1 MDDYIPISK
10 AFLEFKSDVRDS
22 ANQIVQ
28 HLPQKIYNTAEIWKE
43 LSMQAERATNEVI
56 QKDGWEAKAV
66 PCNATLVTVLQRLK
80 SEVESVL
87 EMLKTLKL
95 HFSLS
100 TTEMRLSASF
110 SAEVERELL
119 QELKMATAAAR
130 LILKALSQYPAL
142 RAAVLTKA
150 MKTPNFEDSR
160 RAIAEHDFLQGL
172 NIHKWLHDLQHLH
185 TLLDDLINKNY
196 KSLKS
201 LQTPFRHKNNRTVT
215 TSAAR
220 SVHSRTRTFS
230 CEDAKGDDVI
240 FSLFG

>member
-1 MDDYIPISK
+1 
-10 AFLEFKSDVRDS
+10 
-22 ANQIVQ
+22 VQ
-28 HLPQKIYNTAEIWKE
+28 
-43 LSMQAERATNEVI
+43 
-56 QKDGWEAKAV
+56 
-66 PCNATLVTVLQRLK
+66 
-80 SEVESVL
+80 
-87 EMLKTLKL
+87 
-95 HFSLS
+95 
-100 TTEMRLSASF
+100 
-110 SAEVERELL
+110 LL
-119 QELKMATAAAR
+119 IEGIFCK
-130 LILKALSQYPAL
+130 
-142 RAAVLTKA
+142 KA